1 MKRNNGKIW
10 GTIFLLLTSFL
21 SVSAQGTFD
30 LSKNIIKKNVPISEF
45 NKISVNGS
53 IQTVIYTQSDANNDI
68 ATIEAPDNV
77 MEYIECYVKNE
88 TLHVQFKSD
97 KGSFKKW
104 SQSKTIKVCA
114 SSATLKSA
122 TMNGSGSLY
131 FGNNVTVKDLD
142 ISVNGSGCINGH
154 NLSCNELS
162 IVVNGSGN
170 AVFKEVT
177 NNDAKMVVNGS
188 GFIKVNDL
196 LSISGSSTVNGSGHS
211 IIMAATLKK
220 DMKVSVNGSGSAA
233 VKDLTAQEAKVSLSG
248 SGEVT
253 MAGKA
258 QKASIAL
265 KSSGTVN
272 CGKFEVGNLNVS
284 TTGSGSVYCYASDEL
299 TTHINSSSS
308 VVYGGKPGNVKQMGK
323 KQAKGI

>member
-1 MKRNNGKIW
+1 MKGDSLC
-10 GTIFLLLTSFL
+10 GDEC
-21 SVSAQGTFD
+21 SV
-30 LSKNIIKKNVPISEF
+30 V
-45 NKISVNGS
+45 
-53 IQTVIYTQSDANNDI
+53 
-68 ATIEAPDNV
+68 
-77 MEYIECYVKNE
+77 VK
-88 TLHVQFKSD
+88 
-97 KGSFKKW
+97 
-104 SQSKTIKVCA
+104 
-114 SSATLKSA
+114 
-122 TMNGSGSLY
+122 
-131 FGNNVTVKDLD
+131 
-142 ISVNGSGCINGH
+142 
-154 NLSCNELS
+154 
-162 IVVNGSGN
+162 GSGN
-170 AVFKEVT
+170 AVVKEFATTDCKIVA
-177 NNDAKMVVNGS
+177 NDSV
-188 GFIKVNDL
+188 FIKVNAL
-196 LSISGSSTVNGSGHS
+196 LSTSGSSTVNGSGHS

-233 VKDLTAQEAKVSLSG
+233 VKDLTVQEAKVSLSG